1 VDLENESIVEKNQKN
16 KQQDADEEVEGAQHP
31 LMINQYPLCEQ
42 HSLLLMFAEEGL
54 PQVLS
59 DELLLLLFSIFKMT
73 GNEQLRLGYNSMGAD
88 CITNN
93 LHFHLASLD
102 QLFDETS
109 FEVFPIEKTQK
120 KLFFK
125 SQLKHKKTEE
135 LNMYNVG
142 FRMGELPLWPVRT
155 LIVSPDVVTHTGE

>member
-1 VDLENESIVEKNQKN
+1 MDLENEAIKLKKSEG
-16 KQQDADEEVEGAQHP
+16 QDADEEVEGGNHP
-31 LMINQYPLCEQ
+31 LFINQYPLCEQ

-93 LHFHLASLD
+93 LHFHILSLD
-102 QLFDETS
+102 NA
-109 FEVFPIEKTQK
+109 FEGTNFEAFPIE
-120 KLFFK
+120 
-125 SQLKHKKTEE
+125 
-135 LNMYNVG
+135 
-142 FRMGELPLWPVRT
+142 
-155 LIVSPDVVTHTGE
+155 

>member
-1 VDLENESIVEKNQKN
+1 
-16 KQQDADEEVEGAQHP
+16 
-31 LMINQYPLCEQ
+31 
-42 HSLLLMFAEEGL
+42 MFAEEGL

-93 LHFHLASLD
+93 LHFHILSLD
-102 QLFDETS
+102 NVLEGVNL
-109 FEVFPIEKTQK
+109 EVFPIEQTQK

-125 SQLKHKKTEE
+125 SQLKHKKSEE

-142 FRMGELPLWPVRT
+142 FRMGELPKWPMRT
-155 LIVSPDVVTHTGE
+155 LIVSPDVVTHSGEQPSLEEA